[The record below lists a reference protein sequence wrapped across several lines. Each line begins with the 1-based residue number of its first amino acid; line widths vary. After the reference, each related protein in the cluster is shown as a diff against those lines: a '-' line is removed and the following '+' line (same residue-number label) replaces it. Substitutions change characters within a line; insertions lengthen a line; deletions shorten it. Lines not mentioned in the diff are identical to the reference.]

1 DSTSPSIKSNNLHA
15 ARAGMRRAHWGAR
28 TCDSSRA
35 LSMTHPARKLTDASE
50 RFARARRLDPRA
62 MPIRIVIADA
72 DTATRQRLRR
82 ALGVIDAR
90 VDEAGDG
97 AELERLLGEDGP
109 FDLVITSSQLPQQS
123 GLSVLTRV
131 RSRGLTTP
139 F

>member
-1 DSTSPSIKSNNLHA
+1 
-15 ARAGMRRAHWGAR
+15 M
-28 TCDSSRA
+28 
-35 LSMTHPARKLTDASE
+35 
-50 RFARARRLDPRA
+50 
-62 MPIRIVIADA
+62 
-72 DTATRQRLRR
+72 
-82 ALGVIDAR
+82 IDAR

-139 F
+139 FVVVSSVHDSLMRVFVSDAEGTVLSSRVVDPENLRTLALNLVDNGRNR